1 MLQKILDRPVLAT
14 VISIFITI
22 AGVLGLVSLPIT
34 QYPEIAPPIVQ
45 VTANYPGANAETVL
59 KSVIAPLEEG
69 INGVEKMAYIVSTA
83 GNDGSATIRVYFET
97 GTDANMASVN
107 VQNRVAAA
115 SSKIPAVVNNYGIT
129 TLKMQNNILLLMS
142 IYSENPDYDQT
153 FVENYTRINV
163 YPELQRINGVG
174 KVSIFGSGDYSM
186 RIWLDPDK
194 LSSLNLVPND
204 VIGAIQEQNI
214 EAAPGKF
221 GEQSNAP
228 FEYTITYKGKYDD
241 VAEYENIVI
250 KAFPDGRILKLKDV
264 ARVELGAFNY
274 SIKTTAQDKPGVGFA
289 IYQMAGS
296 NAKEVVDNIQTTLT
310 EMEKKFPA
318 GLKWVAPYNTNKFL
332 DASIHEVIKTL
343 IEAFILVFIVILVF
357 LQDLKSTII
366 PSISAVVALVGT
378 LFFLNMFGF
387 TINLLTLFALVLAI
401 GIVVDDAIV
410 VVEAVHA
417 KLHAGEHDTK
427 KATRSAMSEIT
438 GAIISIS
445 LVMSAVFVPV
455 SFMGGPSGVF
465 YTQFAITLACAVI
478 LSAINA
484 LTLSPVLCI
493 MLIKHKGGEDGKRA
507 GFVQRCKEGFNTAFD
522 TMTEKYANVLSLF
535 AKKSMIP
542 VGLLLAFALGAFI
555 LIKKTPSTFIPNE
568 DQGIIMADIT
578 MPAGTSLTRT
588 EQVLNEVNKI
598 CAENEYVEG
607 RIAIAGTSLMSGANG
622 GNYGMMVMG
631 LKDWEERPEANIGVV
646 ITDLL
651 AKTAH
656 ITEAQIMFFV
666 PPSVPGFGVSS
677 GFEMQLQD
685 KTGGSISK
693 FYEVQQEFIGE
704 LSKRPEI
711 QYAYSVFNVNYPQY
725 EFDINIDKCKLAGVA
740 VNDVF
745 SALQS
750 YYGSSIASDF
760 NRFTKFYRV
769 VVQAEPSKRSSL
781 ESINAIKVRNATGQM
796 VPISTL
802 VNFKRIFGPQTLN
815 RYNLFTAT
823 TLNGAP
829 NAGYASGD
837 AIQAIREVGANLPA
851 GYDFAFSG
859 MTREEI
865 GSGGQSAM
873 IFALCFIFV
882 FLLLA
887 AQYESYIL
895 PFSVLLPLFIGVCGV
910 FMFIYP
916 TGLGNSIY
924 VQVALIMLIG
934 LLAKNGI
941 LIVEFAK
948 QRREQGLSIRD
959 AAIQGAKARLRPIL
973 MTSFAFIGGMIP
985 LVLANGAGAV
995 GNKSIG
1001 IAAAGGMLIGTLF
1014 GVFVIPSMFIIFRTL
1029 DEKMKGGKTHE
1040 A

>member
-1 MLQKILDRPVLAT
+1 MFQKILDRPVLAT

-45 VTANYPGANAETVL
+45 ISATYPGANAETVL
-59 KSVIAPLEEG
+59 KSVIAPLEEE
-69 INGVEKMAYIVSTA
+69 INGVEKMTYVVSTA
-83 GNDGSATIRVYFET
+83 GNDGSATIKVYFET
-97 GTDANMASVN
+97 GTDADMASVN
-107 VQNRVAAA
+107 VQNRVASA
-115 SSKIPAVVNNYGIT
+115 SNKLPVAVNNYGIT

-142 IYSENPDYDQT
+142 IYSDNPDYDQT
-153 FVENYTRINV
+153 FIENYTRINI
-163 YPELQRINGVG
+163 YPEIQRIDGVG
-174 KVSIFGSGDYSM
+174 SVSIFGAGDYSM
-186 RIWLDPDK
+186 RIWLNPDK
-194 LSSLNLVPND
+194 LASLNLIPND
-204 VIGAIQEQNI
+204 VIAAIQEQNI

-228 FEYTITYKGKYDD
+228 FEYTIKYKGKFDD
-241 VAEYENIVI
+241 VSEYENIVI

-264 ARVELGAFNY
+264 AKIELGAFSY
-274 SIKTTAQDKPGVGFA
+274 AVKTTAQDNPAVAMA

-296 NAKEVVDNIQTTLT
+296 NAKEVVDNINKTLKQ
-310 EMEKKFPA
+310 MEKKFPA
-318 GLKWVAPYNTNKFL
+318 GVKWIAPYNTNKFL
-332 DASIHEVIKTL
+332 DASIHEVLKTL
-343 IEAFILVFIVILVF
+343 IEAFILVFIVILIF

-378 LFFLNMFGF
+378 LFFLMAFGF

-417 KLHAGEHDTK
+417 KLSGGEHSTE
-427 KATRSAMSEIT
+427 KATKSAMNEIS

-445 LVMSAVFVPV
+445 LVMSAVFIPV

-484 LTLSPVLCI
+484 LTLSPILCI
-493 MLIKHKGGEDGKRA
+493 MLIKHKEVEEGTKVS
-507 GFVQRCKEGFNTAFD
+507 FIQKCKDGFNTAFD
-522 TMTEKYANVLSLF
+522 SLTNKYVAILTKFSKRLI
-535 AKKSMIP
+535 IP
-542 VGLLLAFALGAFI
+542 VVILIAFALGAIF
-555 LIKKTPSTFIPNE
+555 LISKTPSTFIPNE
-568 DQGIIMADIT
+568 DQGILLADIS
-578 MPAGTSLTRT
+578 MPAGTSLART
-588 EQVLNEVNKI
+588 NQVLDEVNKI
-598 CAENEYVEG
+598 CSENEMITG
-607 RIAIAGTSLMSGANG
+607 RIALSGTSLMSGVNG
-622 GNYGMMVMG
+622 GNYAMMVMG
-631 LKDWEERPEANIGVV
+631 LKNWDDRPNVSINDVIG
-646 ITDLL
+646 DLMQ
-651 AKTAH
+651 KTAH
-656 ITEAQIMFFV
+656 INDGSIRFFY
-666 PPSVPGFGVSS
+666 PPTVPGFGIAS

-685 KTGGSISK
+685 KTGGDLAK
-693 FYEVQQEFIGE
+693 FNEVQNNFIGE
-704 LSKRPEI
+704 LFKRPEI
-711 QYAYSVFNVNYPQY
+711 KYAYSVFDVNYPQY
-725 EFDINIDKCKLAGVA
+725 EFNVNVDKCKLAGVA
-740 VNDVF
+740 VSDVF
-745 SALQS
+745 SALQA
-750 YYGSSIASDF
+750 YYGSYIASDF

-769 VVQAEPSKRSSL
+769 VVQAEPNKRSSL
-781 ESINAIKVRNATGQM
+781 ESINAIQVRNAKGQM

-802 VNFKRIFGPQTLN
+802 INFKRIFGPQSLT
-815 RYNLFTAT
+815 RFNLFTAT
-823 TLNGAP
+823 TISGEP
-829 NAGYASGD
+829 NPGYTTGD
-837 AIQAIREVGANLPA
+837 AIAAIQEVGENLPT

-865 GSGGQSAM
+865 ISGGQSAI

-882 FLLLA
+882 FLILA

-895 PFSVLLPLFIGVCGV
+895 PLSVLLPLFIGVCGV
-910 FMFIYP
+910 FIFIYP
-916 TGLGNSIY
+916 SGLGNSIY

-948 QRREQGLSIRD
+948 QRREHGLSIKE
-959 AAIQGAKARLRPIL
+959 AAIEGAKARLRPIL

-985 LVLANGAGAV
+985 LVLADGAGAI

-1014 GVFVIPSMFIIFRTL
+1014 GVLIIPSMFIIFRTL
-1029 DEKMKGGKTHE
+1029 DEKLKGGNTHE